1 MRKLLQIVILFILY
15 PAMVFPVGNPGQK
28 DTLAGAGIFDVDII
42 HEVRIQFCQSAPWD
56 SLFLMKKE
64 RDSLRIKRY
73 MQGNVEV
80 DGKIYYSCGVRIK
93 GESSFDY
100 YPGKKKSLKI
110 KFGKFIKKQKLDG
123 LKTINL
129 NNAFRDPSFM
139 REKLYLDFMRNEGLA
154 VPRCSFAN
162 VYFNGEHLGLYV
174 LAEEVDRGFLKRNFQ
189 NSKGAFFKGEPK
201 ATLVYLGEDQLQ
213 YEGDY
218 RNKNKTTKEYTELV
232 ELIRLI
238 NAKNKAICE
247 TSLTIETDFN
257 VKSCLKI
264 FAITSLFLN
273 VDAYNLLY
281 PRNFYLY
288 KNEITEKFEWIPHDG
303 NYALCAFSPNF
314 TMDEAQKLSVFYLH
328 NPQDSPLA
336 ELLFSKP
343 EYRKFYTDYITYLL
357 KDKFTYRALSNEIEA
372 SARKIRRSVYYD
384 SHKMYSNSEFET
396 NIKSAIGNVK
406 DAGAFIPGLESF
418 IEQRIKAVK
427 KELGIKEKREM

>member
-1 MRKLLQIVILFILY
+1 
-15 PAMVFPVGNPGQK
+15 MVFPAGNPSQK

-42 HEVRIQFCQSAPWD
+42 HEVRIQFVQCEPWD

-73 MQGNVEV
+73 MQANVEV
-80 DGKIYYSCGVRIK
+80 NGKEYYTCGVRIK

-110 KFGKFIKKQKLDG
+110 KFGEFIKKQKLDG

-139 REKLYLDFMRNEGLA
+139 REKLYLDFMRKEGLA
-154 VPRCSFAN
+154 VPRCSYAN

-174 LAEEVDRGFLKRNFQ
+174 LTEEVDRGFLERNFQ
-189 NSKGAFFKGEPK
+189 NKKGAFFKGEPK
-201 ATLVYLGEDQLQ
+201 ATFAYLGENQSQ

-218 RNKNKTTKEYTELV
+218 RNKNKTTKEYPELM

-238 NAKNKAICE
+238 NAKNKVTGEA
-247 TSLTIETDFN
+247 SLTIENIFN
-257 VKSCLKI
+257 VESCLKI

-288 KNEITEKFEWIPHDG
+288 KNEDTEKFEWIPYDG
-303 NYALCAFSPNF
+303 NYALCAFSPVF
-314 TMDEAQKLSVFYLH
+314 TMDEAQNLSVFYLH
-328 NPQDSPLA
+328 DSFDTPLT
-336 ELLFSKP
+336 ELLFSKA

-357 KDKFTYRALSNEIEA
+357 NDKFTYRALSNEIEA
-372 SARKIRRSVYYD
+372 LAGKIRRSVYYD
-384 SHKMYSNSEFET
+384 SYKMYSNSEFET
-396 NIKSAIGNVK
+396 NIKSTIGNEK

-418 IEQRIKAVK
+418 IGQRIKAVK
-427 KELGIKEKREM
+427 KELGIKEKRKK